1 MKNYIKSSLKVLAD
15 YGLSLLL
22 FCIFVI
28 SMYKYLSVFSFIIFL
43 LMFALIYSDFKKL
56 AIKEKRPHF
65 ETVHY
70 PLKGFVLGFLG
81 FLPIMLIEAVYPL
94 INFNDKV
101 LDGIKHVALNAIL
114 SPLFW
119 FIKLGNE
126 VWYFYA
132 LAPLIVVVITGLGYA
147 AGYYGIEVWASV
159 KKIFTRTDAVP
170 HKTARRR

>member
-1 MKNYIKSSLKVLAD
+1 MKNYIKGSLKVLAD

-56 AIKEKRPHF
+56 AIKEKRPHS
-65 ETVHY
+65 EVPRY
-70 PLKGFVLGFLG
+70 PLKGFVLGFFG

-101 LDGIKHVALNAIL
+101 LEGIKHLALNTIL

-132 LAPLIVVVITGLGYA
+132 LAPLIVIAITGLGYV
-147 AGYYGIEVWASV
+147 AGYYGIEVWASI
-159 KKIFTRTDAVP
+159 KKLFIRTGAVP
-170 HKTARRR
+170 NKTPKRR